1 MKQDMR
7 EIYKIVGL
15 WFVIVIVPVIAAIYI
30 DNILIDDNRD
40 RMTENTIT
48 PEENVITSELTMPVS
63 NDDETD
69 KINAYPLDNDIVD
82 VIVEK
87 LGEEH
92 RYFVQSVIADG
103 TERMRIHITYTTLF
117 PRLFTVEGMGETL
130 SGERYQFQFT
140 MAKDTYEQWYIV
152 DMFRWEPVSQ

>member
-15 WFVIVIVPVIAAIYI
+15 WFVIVIVPIIAAIYI
-30 DNILIDDNRD
+30 DNVLIDDNRD
-40 RMTENTIT
+40 RTTENTIT
-48 PEENVITSELTMPVS
+48 PEENVITPELTMTDS
-63 NDDETD
+63 NDDETV

-92 RYFVQSVIADG
+92 RYLVQSVIADG